1 MDVTVFV
8 QKWGRSQTAKD
19 QEVMRKDLHTDPGTF
34 GFGVVL
40 EAKRL
45 ILILDR
51 TLMYTDNAFAK
62 PPTSKAIRKLAASH
76 AGCALDGDA
85 TDVRQPTPVAG
96 TTARV
101 WPHVGMSADGMTN
114 GQRSPNTGL
123 FGEMTRLGS
132 L

>member
-51 TLMYTDNAFAK
+51 TLMYTDSFASARLHHR
-62 PPTSKAIRKLAASH
+62 PAALS
-76 AGCALDGDA
+76 
-85 TDVRQPTPVAG
+85 
-96 TTARV
+96 
-101 WPHVGMSADGMTN
+101 
-114 GQRSPNTGL
+114 L
-123 FGEMTRLGS
+123 FTYIII
-132 L
+132 